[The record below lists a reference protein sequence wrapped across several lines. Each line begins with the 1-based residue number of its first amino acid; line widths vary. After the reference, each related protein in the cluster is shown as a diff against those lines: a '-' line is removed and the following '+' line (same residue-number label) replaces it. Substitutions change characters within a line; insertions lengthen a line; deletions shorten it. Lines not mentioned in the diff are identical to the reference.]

1 MVVDVLFHTADN
13 NGDIDKRD
21 IVRVPPGS
29 IEHGEYIIDMLS
41 IPGRTYKLFKIGGLR
56 YQSEEVCRNKNLQL
70 KEDKRLISSRT
81 SS

>member
-1 MVVDVLFHTADN
+1 MVVDVFLSAADN
-13 NGDIDKRD
+13 NDDIDMRD

-29 IEHGEYIIDMLS
+29 IEHGEYIIDILS
-41 IPGRTYKLFKIGGLR
+41 IPGRTYKPFKIGGLKH
-56 YQSEEVCRNKNLQL
+56 QSEEVCRNKNLKL